1 MVRFALIPD
10 PKHRTFEDENPLT
23 ELCISGEK

>member
-10 PKHRTFEDENPLT
+10 QKHRTFEDENSLT
-23 ELCISGEK
+23 ELYISGEK